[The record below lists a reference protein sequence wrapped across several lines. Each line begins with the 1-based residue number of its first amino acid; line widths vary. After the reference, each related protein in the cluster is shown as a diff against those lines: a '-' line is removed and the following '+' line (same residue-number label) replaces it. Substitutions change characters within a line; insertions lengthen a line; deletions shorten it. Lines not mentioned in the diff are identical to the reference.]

1 MAAMAL
7 SKDEVRQIVA
17 RDHPD
22 PHHVLGAHPARTGV
36 RVSVYRPDAE
46 AVFVHIAG
54 DQPLRL
60 RRVDAGGVFSA
71 VAKGATLPLRY
82 EVEVHYSHGRFRL
95 RDPYA
100 FLPTL
105 SDLDLQLLGE
115 GRDERLYEHLGAHP
129 CEVDGV
135 GGTSFA
141 VWAPAARSV
150 SVVGEFNSW
159 DGRLHP
165 MRSLGASGMWELF
178 LPDVGDGARYKYET
192 RTQTGEL
199 RLKAD
204 PVALEAE
211 LPPGTNSIV
220 SGSAHVWQDAE
231 WLAARRASNP
241 IAGAISIYEVHLGSW
256 RLNPLEGN
264 RSLSYLELADELAA
278 YVTDLGFTHVEL
290 MPVMAHPFTG
300 SWGYQVTS
308 YIAPVVALLHDARE
322 IVDGCRVLHGFA
334 RAHEFRDAVGVEAA
348 EAADGGFGNHHARR
362 IDAEIVSRM
371 DQPGHAVH
379 DHPAARRWLNIE
391 DDVPAFAGRIA
402 GPVVVRHHHAMIFGV
417 APRRHERAAMVA
429 RAGPGARLAQ
439 TLVVPLVVV
448 GQFQPGVERHH
459 IPNVQLHALR
469 LETFDDAVQF
479 LAVLLLDARPQD
491 LFRSLAEERPILSLF
506 VDHLRR
512 DRLEGVFDFGR
523 QQRAVLESDLA
534 GRALQVHLDP
544 SIALAGAPG
553 FAQARVGLRF
563 ARNQREPQGKQQNSG
578 KNCGTSHP
586 VIIVR
591 DAWTI
596 PPNSES

>member
-1 MAAMAL
+1 MMAAMAL

-36 RVSVYRPDAE
+36 RISVYRPDAE
-46 AVFVHIAG
+46 AVFVHSAG

-178 LPDVGDGARYKYET
+178 LPDVGEGARYKYEI

-204 PVALEAE
+204 PVAFQAE
-211 LPPGTNSIV
+211 VAPGTASIV
-220 SGSAHVWQDAE
+220 HRPAHAWRDQD
-231 WLAARRASNP
+231 WMRARETADP
-241 IAGAISIYEVHLGSW
+241 IAGAMSIYEVHI
-256 RLNPLEGN
+256 
-264 RSLSYLELADELAA
+264 
-278 YVTDLGFTHVEL
+278 
-290 MPVMAHPFTG
+290 G
-300 SWGYQVTS
+300 SWG
-308 YIAPVVALLHDARE
+308 
-322 IVDGCRVLHGFA
+322 
-334 RAHEFRDAVGVEAA
+334 
-348 EAADGGFGNHHARR
+348 ARR
-362 IDAEIVSRM
+362 LGGTRPPS
-371 DQPGHAVH
+371 
-379 DHPAARRWLNIE
+379 
-391 DDVPAFAGRIA
+391 F
-402 GPVVVRHHHAMIFGV
+402 
-417 APRRHERAAMVA
+417 PR
-429 RAGPGARLAQ
+429 
-439 TLVVPLVVV
+439 
-448 GQFQPGVERHH
+448 
-459 IPNVQLHALR
+459 
-469 LETFDDAVQF
+469 
-479 LAVLLLDARPQD
+479 
-491 LFRSLAEERPILSLF
+491 LS
-506 VDHLRR
+506 
-512 DRLEGVFDFGR
+512 
-523 QQRAVLESDLA
+523 
-534 GRALQVHLDP
+534 
-544 SIALAGAPG
+544 AGAP
-553 FAQARVGLRF
+553 AQRRTRSPARCRSTRF
-563 ARNQREPQGKQQNSG
+563 TSARGGRGHWRALVRSASSSLP
-578 KNCGTSHP
+578 TSSQSTWP
-586 VIIVR
+586 
-591 DAWTI
+591 T
-596 PPNSES
+596 S